1 VYTRATNAGVGLADL
16 KFGHYTGDL
25 LKNVENKNEVE
36 TAVDKGGGSDRMDRF
51 DGCHSAGQGGQLLF
65 DNRYDVPE
73 SVRPHS
79 GFEHEWVI

>member
-1 VYTRATNAGVGLADL
+1 M
-16 KFGHYTGDL
+16 
-25 LKNVENKNEVE
+25 NVENGFCGQTE
-36 TAVDKGGGSDRMDRF
+36 VDKISGSVKLDRF
-51 DGCHSAGQGGQLLF
+51 VGCHSAGQGGQSLF